1 MPSHQ
6 QKLTLRRQEG
16 ASKET
21 SAKANDVHP
30 PSPPMSDTIQTAT
43 TEQMA
48 KDIASIYVLLK
59 ETSETQESKLN
70 AIQTATRAVE
80 AKLADMVTRISN
92 AESRLDFLEDASRA
106 LKENPPATSDEVN
119 ALRQKLD
126 DIENRGQRNNLRF
139 AGFPEGCEGS
149 DALAFVRN
157 AIPQLLKVD
166 FPGGLEIDRAHRS
179 LVRRKPDGHPP
190 RVIIARFLRFQ
201 DREQIME
208 AARRLGQLNWN
219 GHRIMIFPDYS
230 KLVTDKRAAFNPC
243 KRLLHERKIK
253 FSLLFPA
260 VLVLKM
266 TEGRREFTDPKKA
279 QDYILS
285 LP

>member
-21 SAKANDVHP
+21 TAKANDVHP

-92 AESRLDFLEDASRA
+92 AESRLDFLEDT
-106 LKENPPATSDEVN
+106 TSN
-119 ALRQKLD
+119 T
-126 DIENRGQRNNLRF
+126 
-139 AGFPEGCEGS
+139 GFPEGCEGS

-157 AIPQLLKVD
+157 TIPQLLKVD
-166 FPGGLEIDRAHRS
+166 FPGGPEIDRTHRS
-179 LVRRKPDGHPP
+179 LVRRKPDVHPP

-201 DREQIME
+201 NRERIME

>member
-1 MPSHQ
+1 
-6 QKLTLRRQEG
+6 
-16 ASKET
+16 
-21 SAKANDVHP
+21 
-30 PSPPMSDTIQTAT
+30 
-43 TEQMA
+43 MA

-80 AKLADMVTRISN
+80 AKLADMATRISN
-92 AESRLDFLEDASRA
+92 TESRLDFLEDASRA

-126 DIENRGQRNNLRF
+126 DLENRGRRNNLRF

-149 DALAFVRN
+149 DALEFVHN
-157 AIPQLLKVD
+157 TIPQLLKVD

-201 DREQIME
+201 DGERVVE
-208 AARRLGQLNWN
+208 AARRLGQLSWN
-219 GHRIMIFPDYS
+219 GHRIMIFPDFS

-266 TEGRREFTDPKKA
+266 TEGRE
-279 QDYILS
+279 
-285 LP
+285 